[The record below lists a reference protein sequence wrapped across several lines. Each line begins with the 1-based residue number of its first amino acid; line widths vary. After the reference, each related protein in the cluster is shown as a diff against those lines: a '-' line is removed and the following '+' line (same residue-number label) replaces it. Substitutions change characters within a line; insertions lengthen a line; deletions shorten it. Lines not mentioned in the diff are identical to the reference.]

1 MPMLNDN
8 SELLSVVIWVS
19 ITLVVYVGSLLI
31 YRLLGS
37 RPLFHPIIFC
47 IAILAALLFYA
58 EVDVKEYQR
67 YTGLLSWLL
76 GPATVALAIPVYA
89 QLSSIKKNGL
99 GIMLPIVVGG
109 TLAPLLALLGLY
121 FLPIEA
127 SIKLSFL
134 TKSITTPLAIETS
147 QHIGGIPELAVV
159 IVIFTG
165 IVAAIFA
172 ASIYR
177 LLGIKSAQAQGI
189 ALGTVGH
196 AIGTAQG
203 FQMSQTVGAFASLG
217 LCINGV
223 LTAIILPIIFF
234 IFS

>member
-1 MPMLNDN
+1 MPMLSDN
-8 SELLSVVIWVS
+8 SELLSVVIWVF
-19 ITLVVYVGSLLI
+19 ITLVVYLGSLLI

-47 IAILAALLFYA
+47 IAILAILLSYA
-58 EVDVKEYQR
+58 EVDVKEYQL

-99 GIMLPIVVGG
+99 GIMLPIIVGG
-109 TLAPLLALLGLY
+109 TLAPLLALIGLY
-121 FLPIEA
+121 FLPMEA

-165 IVAAIFA
+165 IVGAIFA

-177 LLGIKSAQAQGI
+177 LLGVKSAQAQGI
-189 ALGTVGH
+189 ALGTVAH

-203 FQMSQTVGAFASLG
+203 FQMSQKVGAFASLG

-234 IFS
+234 LFS